1 VALQERL
8 RPRLREDLVVVAI
21 GGVMLAVFLAQ
32 PDNDLAADQV
42 PRSMDWLG
50 VLLIGVGCVSL
61 LACRRFPL
69 SVVVLA
75 LALEVVWNSL
85 GYTNGAINLP
95 ALVAFYA
102 LGTTGDRLRQAVA
115 LVLTVVPLVIAMVVD
130 RQPWWWIVGNVGWPV
145 AALLFGEVSRSR
157 RMLLD
162 RYQQRAERAEADQE
176 AETQRRLAEERLRIA
191 RDLHDLLGH
200 TVSLM
205 TVQAGVAAAKL
216 DRSPDSAREAIEHIR
231 EAGRQ
236 ANNEIR
242 ATVQLLRSVD
252 EPTLSPSPT
261 IADVEQLSRGAT
273 RLGLTVAC
281 RIAPDALGVDAL
293 VGLTA
298 YRIVQEALTN
308 VVRHADATHV
318 DVEIARTDWVLCC
331 VVRDDGTTSATAS
344 HRGNGLRGMAERVAL
359 AGGELRAGPG
369 RDGGFEVVATLPARR
384 GGR

>member
-8 RPRLREDLVVVAI
+8 RPRRREDLVVVVI

-42 PRSMDWLG
+42 PRAMDWLG
-50 VLLIGVGCVSL
+50 VVLLAIGCLSL
-61 LACRRFPL
+61 LARRRHPF

-75 LALEVVWNSL
+75 LVLEVVWNAL

-102 LGTTGDRLRQAVA
+102 LGTTGDRVREVA
-115 LVLTVVPLVIAMVVD
+115 AIALTAVPLVIAAVID
-130 RQPWWWIVGNVGWPV
+130 AQPWWWLVGNIGWPV

-157 RMLLD
+157 HVLLD
-162 RYQQRAERAEADQE
+162 RYQERAERAEADQE

-216 DRSPDSAREAIEHIR
+216 DRSPDSARKAIEHIR

-236 ANNEIR
+236 ANSEVR
-242 ATVQLLRSVD
+242 ATVQLLRSVE
-252 EPTLSPSPT
+252 EPTLAPSPT
-261 IADVEQLSRGAT
+261 VADIERLSQGAA
-273 RLGLTVAC
+273 RIGLTVDC
-281 RIAPDALGVDAL
+281 RIAPDALDVDAL
-293 VGLTA
+293 IGLTA

-308 VVRHADATHV
+308 VVRHAAAGHV
-318 DVEIARTDWVLCC
+318 DVVIDCNDRVLCC
-331 VVRDDGTTSATAS
+331 AVRDDGAVVTPSP
-344 HRGNGLRGMAERVAL
+344 RGNGLRGMAERVAL
-359 AGGELRAGPG
+359 AGGELRSGPRLG
-369 RDGGFEVVATLPARR
+369 GGFEVIATLPARR